1 MLIQLFQ
8 RGLEELLLVAVLLEL
23 TQVLVGQHGSL
34 TATGEAHQVALLD
47 EVGLLDGLYLR
58 HLFALG
64 AELGLILDLNKF
76 LNILDKCTH
85 ISICSIIP
93 SILSRIP

>member
-34 TATGEAHQVALLD
+34 TATGEAALLD
-47 EVGLLDGLYLR
+47 AVGLLDGL
-58 HLFALG
+58 HLCHLLALD
-64 AELGLILDLNKF
+64 AELGLILDLNEF